1 MIQHPYWK
9 GRRQQQQQTSLM
21 IVGRLINS
29 RDPLLCPL
37 LSRLSFA
44 FLYFHPWHH
53 VPEIGF
59 PFFPSPILLLPQ
71 CIHRIYIYI
80 ERDISAAAYC
90 VDELFGPADQEETL
104 NNGCDCLVQAAG
116 ISPIITAGCAA
127 HFRASRHEMGKFL
140 ESFVPSSSKQ
150 RMEER
155 RRTAISPASRGEKK
169 NEPWL
174 EGERGNLHSFHNI

>member
-1 MIQHPYWK
+1 MFPRL
-9 GRRQQQQQTSLM
+9 GSLF
-21 IVGRLINS
+21 S
-29 RDPLLCPL
+29 
-37 LSRLSFA
+37 
-44 FLYFHPWHH
+44 
-53 VPEIGF
+53 
-59 PFFPSPILLLPQ
+59 LLPSYYYRSAY
-71 CIHRIYIYI
+71 IAYIYI
-80 ERDISAAAYC
+80 ERERDISAAAYC

-169 NEPWL
+169 NEP
-174 EGERGNLHSFHNI
+174 

>member
-59 PFFPSPILLLPQ
+59 PFFFILFPSYYYR
-71 CIHRIYIYI
+71 IHRIYIYI
-80 ERDISAAAYC
+80 ERERYLRCSLLCWWAFWPCWSRRDAEQWMRLS
-90 VDELFGPADQEETL
+90 
-104 NNGCDCLVQAAG
+104 
-116 ISPIITAGCAA
+116 
-127 HFRASRHEMGKFL
+127 RASCRNIAHHYGGL
-140 ESFVPSSSKQ
+140 CCTLQGIPT
-150 RMEER
+150 RN
-155 RRTAISPASRGEKK
+155 GEI
-169 NEPWL
+169 P
-174 EGERGNLHSFHNI
+174 RIFRS